1 MTRYAARMD
10 PSPLPVDAVRGDAR
24 HRDVREQVFAVVP
37 QRRATLGKRLFW
49 RVVLLLARFPAALGL
64 LRRGPGS

>member
-1 MTRYAARMD
+1 
-10 PSPLPVDAVRGDAR
+10 L
-24 HRDVREQVFAVVP
+24 QVFAVVP